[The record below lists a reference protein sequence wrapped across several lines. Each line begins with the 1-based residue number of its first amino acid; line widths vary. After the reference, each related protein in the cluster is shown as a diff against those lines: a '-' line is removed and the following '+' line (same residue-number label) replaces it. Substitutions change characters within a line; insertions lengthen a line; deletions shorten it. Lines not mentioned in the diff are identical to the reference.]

1 MDFGSQKT
9 IIEKKNRIFFK
20 DDSLLAT
27 VGHGPK

>member
-9 IIEKKNRIFFK
+9 IIEKETVFFVN

>member
-9 IIEKKNRIFFK
+9 TIEKEIAFFFK